1 MQRRTVT
8 FLIALFFPFSQA
20 FAISIL
26 PRSYQSK
33 FFLQPSLISSHL
45 PPPLTP
51 SHPPQP
57 TSSNPQPA
65 YYLPPTARQIP
76 TSRTHA
82 VKRSLCEWKGAA
94 IYWNITPPTTPT
106 TSPTPTSTPISST
119 TSLPKQVT
127 NRIWSYESPTKPFA
141 PIKGYLSFYAGPWD
155 CFVDGEKVA
164 AQPGDFYGGWVT
176 SEIEGRVKG
185 GPGTW
190 GW

>member
-1 MQRRTVT
+1 MPPKPKLNVHS
-8 FLIALFFPFSQA
+8 FP
-20 FAISIL
+20 
-26 PRSYQSK
+26 R
-33 FFLQPSLISSHL
+33 
-45 PPPLTP
+45 PPLLEKT
-51 SHPPQP
+51 SRHLLVKWADGTVIAETREGYWVLETTHPP
-57 TSSNPQPA
+57 T
-65 YYLPPTARQIP
+65 YYLPPTSLQTP
-76 TSRTHA
+76 TTLTQSTKRT
-82 VKRSLCEWKGAA
+82 LCEWKGAA